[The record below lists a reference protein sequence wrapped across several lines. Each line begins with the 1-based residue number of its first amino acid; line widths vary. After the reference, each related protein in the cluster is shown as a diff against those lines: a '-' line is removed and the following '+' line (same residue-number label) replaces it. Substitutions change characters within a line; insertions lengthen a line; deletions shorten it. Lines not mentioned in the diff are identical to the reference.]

1 MFLHISWNTG
11 DILYGKCT
19 CKAGGGGYTNILL
32 PVSIR
37 WLIFFESDTKEVP
50 YDKASNDFSISRGTI
65 RGFKL

>member
-1 MFLHISWNTG
+1 MVEGPVVPDMFLHISWNTG

-37 WLIFFESDTKEVP
+37 WLTF
-50 YDKASNDFSISRGTI
+50 SNQT
-65 RGFKL
+65 